1 MVNVMVGGTSD
12 SSRADRSTFFYM
24 RPEVWSV
31 TPVELNA
38 GTVSVLTI
46 SGTNFGADL
55 AVEYAGRIFST
66 EQEGQK
72 NIERRYD
79 PLLLPI
85 HPDSVSWWDWAQY
98 RVCYSEAPSNLVS
111 ELSGDCCTSM
121 SCWKMEEC
129 CNHGTVYSS
138 DIILR

>member
-38 GTVSVLTI
+38 GTVSMLTI

-55 AVEYAGRIFST
+55 AVEYAGRVWCQRYICST
-66 EQEGQK
+66 RMHTVV
-72 NIERRYD
+72 N
-79 PLLLPI
+79 
-85 HPDSVSWWDWAQY
+85 VSGPTCPY
-98 RVCYSEAPSNLVS
+98 R
-111 ELSGDCCTSM
+111 G
-121 SCWKMEEC
+121 
-129 CNHGTVYSS
+129 
-138 DIILR
+138 